1 MTQAMPPPPPPPP
14 APPAAAKRGAEA
26 WVYWVIGAL
35 LVALV
40 VVVVVLVA
48 GGGDKEAATT
58 TAGLGETPGEVYL
71 EPVRTLGPD
80 PYTTEVM
87 EAAVVST
94 TAPIVSTTISTSTS
108 TSTPTS
114 TTLAGLSTTT
124 TQPVLALQS
133 RTGGEPGLYGG
144 TLDQTRCDKQAILS
158 FLQGNP
164 DKAAAWVAAQNS
176 DPTLAWDNGRTDLT
190 VADLPAYFAELTPVT
205 LIYDTRVTNHGFR
218 DGLPTARQSVLEA
231 GTAVLIDIYGVPR
244 ARCACGNPL
253 IPPIPTSG
261 PPGWVGPGWPG
272 FDPTII
278 VVVVPNPVVITQ
290 VIIIDLNT
298 GDLIERPPGGGQDTV
313 VTTTTTT
320 TVPQTTTTLTVP
332 EDVVVGSGDVQ
343 VTLLWAHDSDMDLH
357 VIDPDGAEIYYS
369 ARTSASGGQLDVD
382 DIPSDGDMST
392 HVENIFW
399 PPDGAP
405 PGTYSAF
412 VKNYSMGAAGSGS
425 YTMEVR
431 VGGQLIHQETGSI
444 ADGEFSPPFEFVVED
459 G

>member
-1 MTQAMPPPPPPPP
+1 MSQTMPPPPPPPP
-14 APPAAAKRGAEA
+14 PSPAAAAKRGPEP
-26 WVYWVIGAL
+26 WVFWAIGVLA
-35 LVALV
+35 VALI

-58 TAGLGETPGEVYL
+58 TLGLGEAPGEVYL

-80 PYTTEVM
+80 PYTEQVM

-94 TAPIVSTTISTSTS
+94 TAPIVSTTTSPST
-108 TSTPTS
+108 TS
-114 TTLAGLSTTT
+114 TTLAGVSTTT
-124 TQPVLALQS
+124 TQPLLALQS

-144 TLDQTRCDKQAILS
+144 TLDQTRCDKAAILS
-158 FLQGNP
+158 FLQQNP

-176 DPTLAWDNGRTDLT
+176 DPTLAWDTGRTDLT

-253 IPPIPTSG
+253 IPPIPTPG

-278 VVVVPNPVVITQ
+278 IVVVPNPVVITQ

-298 GDLIERPPGGGQDTV
+298 GELIERPPGGGQDTV
-313 VTTTTTT
+313 VTTTTT
-320 TVPQTTTTLTVP
+320 VPGTTTTLTVP
-332 EDVVVGSGDVQ
+332 PDIVVGTGDVQ

-357 VIDPDGAEIYYS
+357 VIDPDGFEIYY
-369 ARTSASGGQLDVD
+369 AADTSSSGGQLDVD
-382 DIPSDGDMST
+382 DIPDDGDLST

-412 VKNYSMGAAGSGS
+412 VRNFSVGAAGLGT
-425 YTMEVR
+425 YTLEVR

-444 ADGEFSPPFEFVVED
+444 AEDTNSTPFEFVVQGE
-459 G
+459 

>member
-1 MTQAMPPPPPPPP
+1 MTMPPPPPPP
-14 APPAAAKRGAEA
+14 APPAQARRGPES
-26 WVYWVIGAL
+26 WIYWVMGAL
-35 LVALV
+35 AVALV
-40 VVVVVLVA
+40 VVVVLLVA
-48 GGGDKEAATT
+48 GGDDKEAATT
-58 TAGLGETPGEVYL
+58 TAGLGEAPGEVYL
-71 EPVRTLGPD
+71 EPARTLGPD
-80 PYTTEVM
+80 PYTEEVM

-94 TAPIVSTTISTSTS
+94 TAPLVSTTLG
-108 TSTPTS
+108 TS
-114 TTLAGLSTTT
+114 TTTSTTTAGLSTTT

-133 RTGGEPGLYGG
+133 RIGGEPGLYGG
-144 TLDQTRCDKQAILS
+144 TQDQTRCDKEAILS
-158 FLQGNP
+158 FLQQNP

-176 DPTLAWDNGRTDLT
+176 DPTLAWDTGRTDLT

-205 LIYDTRVTNHGFR
+205 LLNDTRVTNHGFR
-218 DGLPTARQSVLEA
+218 DGLPTARQSVLQA

-253 IPPIPTSG
+253 IPPIPT
-261 PPGWVGPGWPG
+261 PGTPTWVGPGWPG

-278 VVVVPNPVVITQ
+278 IVVVPNPVVITQ

-298 GDLIERPPGGGQDTV
+298 GILIERPPGGGEDV
-313 VTTTTTT
+313 SVTTTTTL
-320 TVPQTTTTLTVP
+320 PQTTTTLTVP
-332 EDVVVGSGDVQ
+332 QDVIVGSGDVQ

-357 VIDPDGAEIYYS
+357 VIDPEGAEIYYS

-412 VKNYSMGAAGSGS
+412 VRNYSMGAAGSGS

-444 ADGEFSPPFEFVVED
+444 VDREYSPAFEFVVE
-459 G
+459 GQ